1 MKSSTATSTALVLAG
16 GGSFG
21 AVQVGMLRALVAHG
35 LVPDLVVG
43 SSVGA
48 INGAYYAG
56 EPNRQG
62 IARLEA
68 IWRSL
73 RRSEVFPVGWRI
85 MLALLA
91 PDNFLIDPAGLRRI
105 IEERLPYRALEQAL
119 IPLHVVATDIL
130 AGTSVR
136 LSKGPV
142 LEALLASCAIPAA
155 FPPVR
160 IGERHLIDGAVA
172 SNTPIS
178 LAVELGAK
186 RLIVLPTGFAC
197 ALDAPPADAI
207 GCALHAITLLIARQ
221 LVTEIERCR
230 DHAEVITVPPL
241 CPLNVSPYDFSHG
254 GELIERAA
262 KQTSTWLA
270 KGGMARERVPAALR
284 GHMHTDT
291 LGCLAHAE

>member
-35 LVPDLVVG
+35 IVPDLVVG

-48 INGAYYAG
+48 INGAYFAG
-56 EPNRQG
+56 EPNLQG
-62 IARLEA
+62 VAKLEA

-73 RRSEVFPVGWRI
+73 HRSEVFPVGWRS
-85 MLALLA
+85 LLGLVA
-91 PDNFLIDPAGLRRI
+91 SRNFLVDPGGLQRI
-105 IEERLPYRALEQAL
+105 IEERLPYRELEHAV
-119 IPLHVVATDIL
+119 IPLHVVATDLL
-130 AGTSVR
+130 AGASVQ

-160 IGERHLIDGAVA
+160 IGGRHLIDGAVA

-178 LAVELGAK
+178 IAVELGAK

-197 ALDAPPADAI
+197 ALEAPPPDPI
-207 GCALHAITLLIARQ
+207 GCALHAITLLIACQ
-221 LVTEIERCR
+221 LVAEIERCR
-230 DHAEVITVPPL
+230 DHAEIITVPPL
-241 CPLNVSPYDFSHG
+241 CPLSVSPYDFSHG

-262 KQTSTWLA
+262 DQTSAWLA
-270 KGGMARERVPAALR
+270 KGGLARERVPAALR
-284 GHMHTDT
+284 GHVHAEGV
-291 LGCLAHAE
+291 GCLAHSE